1 MAGQTEPQ
9 DLDIAWKALACEA
22 DSAAWRII
30 PIRQPSRF
38 TAHAARH
45 HPGNLEA
52 LIVSFP
58 GAILSQTRRLPEG
71 TGFDVVKPEAIAGV
85 EEGSAIALIR
95 SSSGPLDIF
104 LSMSNDILALLDRS
118 KDLPAAMLMERFLDR
133 VVAWQLF
140 MAPPRGGPLSL
151 DAQTGLF
158 GELFFLRTLLEQ
170 HVPGSHAVAAWDGPL
185 HGAQDFRIGSGAV
198 EVKSSVAEEG
208 FAAKI
213 NSLEQLDDS
222 DGNPLFLIALRFEI
236 QPGAL
241 RLPDLVDHLRDQLSS
256 EGPIMPFEGRLR
268 AVGYDDIH
276 ASSYDRP
283 LALTEQRTFKMGPG
297 FPRLFRGNM
306 AAGIR
311 RGSYEIEIDA
321 TVPGLVTECKLFA
334 SLGLR

>member
-30 PIRQPSRF
+30 PIRQPSHF

-58 GAILSQTRRLPEG
+58 GAVLSPTRRLPEG
-71 TGFDVVKPEAIAGV
+71 TGFDVVKPDAIDGLP
-85 EEGSAIALIR
+85 ESSAIALIR
-95 SSSGPLDIF
+95 NASGPLDIF
-104 LSMSNDILALLDRS
+104 LSMSIDILALLDRS
-118 KDLPAAMLMERFLDR
+118 KDLPAQVLLERFLER

-140 MAPPRGGPLSL
+140 MAPPRGGPLSM

-158 GELFFLRTLLEQ
+158 GELFFLKSLLDKN
-170 HVPGSHAVAAWDGPL
+170 VPGNHAVAAWDGPL

-208 FAAKI
+208 FSAKI

-222 DGNPLFLIALRFEI
+222 DGNPLFLMALRFEI
-236 QPGAL
+236 QPGAF
-241 RLPDLVDHLRDQLSS
+241 RLPDLVAHLRERLSA
-256 EGPIMPFEGRLR
+256 EGARMLFAGKLR

-276 ASSYDRP
+276 ARSYDRP
-283 LALTEQRTFKMGPG
+283 LALTEQRVFRMGQS
-297 FPRLFRGNM
+297 FPRLFRGNI

-321 TVPGLVTECKLFA
+321 TVTGLVTESELFA
-334 SLGLR
+334 NLGLK

>member
-1 MAGQTEPQ
+1 MAGPTEPQ
-9 DLDIAWKALACEA
+9 NLDIAWKALACDA

-30 PIRQPSRF
+30 PIRQPSHF

-58 GAILSQTRRLPEG
+58 GAILSPTRRLPEG
-71 TGFDVVKPEAIAGV
+71 TGFDVMKPDAIEGV
-85 EEGSAIALIR
+85 AAKSAIALVR

-104 LSMSNDILALLDRS
+104 LSMSNDILALLDRT
-118 KDLPAAMLMERFLDR
+118 KDLPAPMLMERFLDR

-158 GELFFLRTLLEQ
+158 GELYFLRTLLDRD
-170 HVPGSHAVAAWDGPL
+170 VPASHAVIAWDGPL

-198 EVKSSVAEEG
+198 EVKSSAAIEG

-222 DGNPLFLIALRFEI
+222 DGNPLFLLALRFEI
-236 QPGAL
+236 QLGSI
-241 RLPDLVDHLRDQLSS
+241 RLPDLVSQLRERFSS
-256 EGPIMPFEGRLR
+256 EGTLTPFEGRLR
-268 AVGYDDIH
+268 AVGYEDIH
-276 ASSYDRP
+276 ASDYDRP
-283 LALTEQRTFKMGPG
+283 LALTEQRAFRMGQG
-297 FPRLFRGNM
+297 FPRLFRGNI

-321 TVPGLVTECKLFA
+321 TVTGLVTEDELFA
-334 SLGLR
+334 SLGLK